1 MPRIM
6 QARRQEIAFMSAS
19 QHGSGEQ
26 LTAAQAFGNFCAG
39 LEYDALPAA
48 VVERAKH
55 FFIDYMAIAL
65 HASTLDS
72 SRPVRA
78 LAAARPIPGGA
89 TLFGRPNPV
98 HAAWAA
104 LANGMAAHSME
115 LDDTFLPGSIHN
127 ESFVFSP
134 ALALAE
140 ERGASGKRFLAAVVA
155 GFEVACRVA
164 AALQP
169 AVTNRRGFHPTGTT
183 GALGAAAA
191 AGTLLGLDATQMTVA
206 FGVACSQAGGLLEFV
221 TDGAWT
227 KRFHGGWASH
237 AGIVAAELAQYGMT
251 APPTAI
257 EGKFGYLHAYSGD
270 PLPAALT
277 VGKGEALAIAQ
288 TAMKYYP
295 CNYYIQSVNDAV
307 LQLAAHPDLSLDA
320 IESIVVHTVQAAMAL
335 VCEPIEQ
342 KRRPQVMIDAQFSVP
357 FNVALGF
364 VKKRISFVDFT
375 PAAFAAPEIVRVM
388 DRVTC
393 RIDPALDAQYPA
405 AWPARVEVML
415 ADGGRLEA
423 ATQYAK
429 GDPRNPLS
437 LDEVIAKHRSIVA
450 GIVDDSIDEALL
462 DFVLHVETKPDF
474 SGLTNI
480 LRGFML
486 PG

>member
-1 MPRIM
+1 MPKLAVSPDTQRTVA
-6 QARRQEIAFMSAS
+6 QSFAS
-19 QHGSGEQ
+19 
-26 LTAAQAFGNFCAG
+26 FCAN
-39 LEYDALPAA
+39 LEYDSLPIS

-78 LAAARPIPGGA
+78 LAATRPIPGGA
-89 TLFGRPNPV
+89 TLLGRPDPV

-140 ERGASGKRFLAAVVA
+140 ERGASGKRFIAAVVA

-164 AALQP
+164 AALKP
-169 AVTNRRGFHPTGTT
+169 AVTNARGFHPTGTT

-191 AGTLLGLDATQMTVA
+191 AGTLLGLSAEQMTVA
-206 FGVACSQAGGLLEFV
+206 LGVACSQAAGLLEFV
-221 TDGAWT
+221 SDGAWT

-237 AGIVAAELAQYGMT
+237 AGMVAAELAQHGMT

-257 EGKFGYLHAYSGD
+257 EGRFGYLHAYSGD
-270 PLPAALT
+270 PLPQALA
-277 VGKGEALAIAQ
+277 VGEGETLAIAQ

-295 CNYYIQSVNDAV
+295 CNYYIQSINDAV
-307 LQLAAHPDLSLDA
+307 LQIARREDLATQA
-320 IESIVVHTVQAAMAL
+320 IDRIAVYTVQAAMAL

-342 KRRPQVMIDAQFSVP
+342 KRRPKVMIDAQFSVP
-357 FNVALGF
+357 FNVALGLAR
-364 VKKRISFVDFT
+364 KRVSFVDFT
-375 PAAFAAPEIVRVM
+375 PAEFSDSEIIHLM

-393 RIDPALDAQYPA
+393 HVDPALDAQYPA
-405 AWPARVEVML
+405 AWPARVEITL
-415 ADGGRLEA
+415 TDGSMIA
-423 ATQYAK
+423 AGVQHAK

-437 LDEVIAKHRSIVA
+437 LEEVIAKHRRVVA
-450 GIVDDSIDEALL
+450 GIVSPSIDESIL
-462 DFVLHVETKPDF
+462 DFILHLETKPDF
-474 SGLTNI
+474 SELTRI
-480 LRGFML
+480 LKGFEV
-486 PG
+486 PS

>member
-1 MPRIM
+1 MATPM
-6 QARRQEIAFMSAS
+6 VSP
-19 QHGSGEQ
+19 GSGP
-26 LTAAQAFGNFCAG
+26 TAAQTFARFCAG
-39 LEYDALPAA
+39 LEYDALPPL

-72 SRPVRA
+72 GRPMRTF
-78 LAAARPIPGGA
+78 LAARPIPGGA
-89 TLFGRPNPV
+89 TLLGRPDPV

-140 ERGASGKRFLAAVVA
+140 ERGVSGKRFITAVVA

-164 AALQP
+164 AALKP
-169 AVTNRRGFHPTGTT
+169 AVTNARGFHPTGTT
-183 GALGAAAA
+183 GALGAAATA
-191 AGTLLGLDATQMTVA
+191 ATLLGLDTERVTAA
-206 FGVACSQAGGLLEFV
+206 LGVACSQAAGLLEFV

-237 AGIVAAELAQYGMT
+237 AGIIAAELAQHGIT
-251 APPTAI
+251 APPTSI

-270 PLPAALT
+270 PLPEALA
-277 VGKGEALAIAQ
+277 VGEGESLAIAQ

-295 CNYYIQSVNDAV
+295 CNYYIQSINDSI
-307 LQLAAHPDLSLDA
+307 LQLAVRADLSLAA
-320 IESIVVHTVQAAMAL
+320 IESIVVFTVQAAMPL

-342 KRRPQVMIDAQFSVP
+342 KRRPRLMIDAQFSVP
-357 FNVALGF
+357 FNVALGL
-364 VKKRISFVDFT
+364 VKKRVSFADFT
-375 PAAFAAPEIVRVM
+375 PADFANQEIGRLM

-393 RIDPALDAQYPA
+393 RVDPALDAQYPA
-405 AWPARVEVML
+405 AWPARVEITL
-415 ADGGRLEA
+415 ADGRTMAA

-429 GDPRNPLS
+429 GDPRNPLG

-450 GIVDDSIDEALL
+450 GIVEESIDDAILEFILHL
-462 DFVLHVETKPDF
+462 ETKRDFSELTRILKRFVL
-474 SGLTNI
+474 
-480 LRGFML
+480 

>member
-1 MPRIM
+1 MPR
-6 QARRQEIAFMSAS
+6 SADNIGAQRS
-19 QHGSGEQ
+19 
-26 LTAAQAFGNFCAG
+26 AAQIFGAFCAD
-39 LEYDALPAA
+39 LEYDSLPIA

-55 FFIDYMAIAL
+55 FFIDYIAIAL

-72 SRPVRA
+72 SRPIRA

-89 TLFGRPNPV
+89 TLFGRPDPV

-140 ERGASGKRFLAAVVA
+140 ESGASGKRFLVAVVA
-155 GFEVACRVA
+155 GFEIACRVA
-164 AALQP
+164 AALKP
-169 AVTNRRGFHPTGTT
+169 AVTNARGFHPTGTT

-191 AGTLLGLDATQMTVA
+191 AGTLLGLDAAKMTA
-206 FGVACSQAGGLLEFV
+206 ALGVACSQAAGLLEFV

-237 AGIVAAELAQYGMT
+237 AGMIAAELAHHGMT

-270 PLPAALT
+270 PLPQALA
-277 VGKGEALAIAQ
+277 VGKGENLAIAQ

-307 LQLAAHPDLSLDA
+307 LQLARREDLRIDA
-320 IESIVVHTVQAAMAL
+320 IDSVVVHTVQAAMAL

-342 KRRPQVMIDAQFSVP
+342 KRRPKVMIDAQFSVP
-357 FNVALGF
+357 FNVALGLARKQ
-364 VKKRISFVDFT
+364 VSFVDFT
-375 PAAFAAPEIVRVM
+375 TEAFSDSEIIRLM

-393 RIDPALDAQYPA
+393 RVDPTLDAQYPA
-405 AWPARVEVML
+405 AWPARVEITL
-415 ADGGRLEA
+415 TDGSTVA
-423 ATQYAK
+423 AAIQHAK

-437 LDEVIAKHRSIVA
+437 LNEVIAKHRSIVA
-450 GIVDDSIDEALL
+450 GIVAPSTDEAILE
-462 DFVLHVETKPDF
+462 FILHLETKPDF
-474 SGLTNI
+474 SELTGI
-480 LRGFML
+480 LQGFVL
-486 PG
+486 PE

>member
-1 MPRIM
+1 MAMPTHSPSV
-6 QARRQEIAFMSAS
+6 QP
-19 QHGSGEQ
+19 
-26 LTAAQAFGNFCAG
+26 TAARTFGHFCTG
-39 LEYDALPAA
+39 LTYEALPSV

-72 SRPVRA
+72 SRPIRA
-78 LAAARPIPGGA
+78 LMAARPIPGGA
-89 TLFGRPNPV
+89 TLFGRRDPV
-98 HAAWAA
+98 HAHWAA

-140 ERGASGKRFLAAVVA
+140 ERGASGKRFLVAVVA
-155 GFEVACRVA
+155 GFEVACRVS

-191 AGTLLGLDATQMTVA
+191 AGTLLGLDAAQMTVA
-206 FGVACSQAGGLLEFV
+206 LGVACSQAAGLLEFV

-237 AGIVAAELAQYGMT
+237 AGIIAAELAQHGIT

-270 PLPAALT
+270 PLPQALA
-277 VGKGEALAIAQ
+277 VGGGDSLAIAQ

-295 CNYYIQSVNDAV
+295 CNYYIQSINDSV
-307 LQLAAHPDLSLDA
+307 LQLAARADLRLDA
-320 IESIVVHTVQAAMAL
+320 IQGIIVHTVQAAMAL

-342 KRRPQVMIDAQFSVP
+342 KRRPKVMIDAQFSVP
-357 FNVALGF
+357 FNVALGL
-364 VKKRISFVDFT
+364 VTKRISFVDFT
-375 PAAFAAPEIVRVM
+375 AQNFVAPEIRRLM
-388 DRVTC
+388 DR
-393 RIDPALDAQYPA
+393 
-405 AWPARVEVML
+405 
-415 ADGGRLEA
+415 
-423 ATQYAK
+423 
-429 GDPRNPLS
+429 
-437 LDEVIAKHRSIVA
+437 
-450 GIVDDSIDEALL
+450 
-462 DFVLHVETKPDF
+462 
-474 SGLTNI
+474 
-480 LRGFML
+480 
-486 PG
+486 

>member
-1 MPRIM
+1 MATPTHNPGV
-6 QARRQEIAFMSAS
+6 QSTVAQTFAR
-19 QHGSGEQ
+19 
-26 LTAAQAFGNFCAG
+26 FCTG
-39 LEYDALPAA
+39 LDYEALPPL

-55 FFIDYMAIAL
+55 FFIDYIAIAL
-65 HASTLDS
+65 RGSMLDS
-72 SRPVRA
+72 SRPMRM

-89 TLFGRPNPV
+89 TLFGRPDTV

-140 ERGASGKRFLAAVVA
+140 ERGASGKRFIVAVVA

-164 AALQP
+164 AALKP
-169 AVTNRRGFHPTGTT
+169 AVTNARGFHPTGTT
-183 GALGAAAA
+183 GALGAAATSA
-191 AGTLLGLDATQMTVA
+191 TLLGLDAAQVTNA
-206 FGVACSQAGGLLEFV
+206 LGVACSQAAGLLEFV

-237 AGIVAAELAQYGMT
+237 AGMIAAELAQHGIT
-251 APPTAI
+251 APPTSI

-270 PLPAALT
+270 PLPQALSA
-277 VGKGEALAIAQ
+277 GEGEMLAIAQ
-288 TAMKYYP
+288 TALKYYP
-295 CNYYIQSVNDAV
+295 CNYYIQSINDSV
-307 LQLAAHPDLSLDA
+307 LQLAARADLPLEA
-320 IESIVVHTVQAAMAL
+320 IESIVVYTVQAAMPL

-342 KRRPQVMIDAQFSVP
+342 KRRPRLMIDAQFSVP
-357 FNVALGF
+357 FNVALGL
-364 VKKRISFVDFT
+364 VKRRVSFVDFT
-375 PAAFAAPEIVRVM
+375 PAEFISPEIERLM

-393 RIDPALDAQYPA
+393 HVDPALDAQYPQ
-405 AWPARVEVML
+405 AWPARVEITL
-415 ADGGRLEA
+415 ADGRTLVA

-450 GIVDDSIDEALL
+450 GVLDESTDDAIL
-462 DFVLHVETKPDF
+462 DFILRLETRSDF
-474 SGLTNI
+474 SELTRI
-480 LRGFML
+480 LKRFVL

>member
-1 MPRIM
+1 VEAWRK
-6 QARRQEIAFMSAS
+6 QKALMSAP
-19 QHGSGEQ
+19 QHGPGEYI
-26 LTAAQAFGNFCAG
+26 TAAQAFGNFCAG

-72 SRPVRA
+72 SRPVRV

-89 TLFGRPNPV
+89 TLFGRPDPV

-140 ERGASGKRFLAAVVA
+140 ERGVSGKRFLAAVVA
-155 GFEVACRVA
+155 GFEVACRAA
-164 AALQP
+164 AALKP

-206 FGVACSQAGGLLEFV
+206 LGVACSQAAGLLEFV

-251 APPTAI
+251 APSTAI
-257 EGKFGYLHAYSGD
+257 EGEFGYMHAYSGD
-270 PLPAALT
+270 PLAEALT
-277 VGKGEALAIAQ
+277 VGKGESLAIAQ

-295 CNYYIQSVNDAV
+295 CNYYILSVNDAA
-307 LQLAAHPDLSLDA
+307 LQLAARPDLSLDA
-320 IESIVVHTVQAAMAL
+320 IESIVVNTVRAAMAL
-335 VCEPIEQ
+335 VCESIEQ
-342 KRRPQVMIDAQFSVP
+342 KRRPRVVIDAQFSVP
-357 FNVALGF
+357 FNVALGL
-364 VKKRISFVDFT
+364 VKKRVSFVDFT
-375 PAAFAAPEIVRVM
+375 PAAFAAPEIAQVM

-393 RIDPALDAQYPA
+393 RVDPALDAQYPA
-405 AWPARVEVML
+405 AWPARVEVTL
-415 ADGGRLEA
+415 ADGRRLEA
-423 ATQYAK
+423 TTQYAK

-437 LDEVIAKHRSIVA
+437 LDEVIAKHRSIVS
-450 GIVDDSIDEALL
+450 GIVDDSVDEALL
-462 DFVLHVETKPDF
+462 DFILHVETKPDF
-474 SGLTNI
+474 RELTAI
-480 LRGFML
+480 LKRFVV
-486 PG
+486 PV